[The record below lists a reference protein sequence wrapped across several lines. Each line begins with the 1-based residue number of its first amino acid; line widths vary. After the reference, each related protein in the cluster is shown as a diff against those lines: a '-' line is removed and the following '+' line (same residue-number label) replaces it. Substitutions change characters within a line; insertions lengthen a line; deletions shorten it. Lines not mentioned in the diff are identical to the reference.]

1 MKFLVKRFA
10 LRKDHYAL
18 SLYGGGGGSGDGESA
33 AKQKVIYIEY
43 IL

>member
-1 MKFLVKRFA
+1 MIFLVKIFA
-10 LRKDHYAL
+10 LRKDDHAL
-18 SLYGGGGGSGDGESA
+18 SLNGGGGGSGDGESA